1 MTSFLNM
8 FQMPGLVP
16 LLAFVVL
23 AGMVGAVAIAIMFRV
38 VVSTNDVDIVQSAK
52 RTISYGKDQA
62 AGNVYYA
69 WPAWVPVIGVK
80 TIRLPV
86 SVFDQDLSA
95 YAAYDKGR
103 VPFVIDIMAFFRV
116 TDSNVAAQRVHS
128 FPELLDQLKSIL
140 QGAVRT
146 ILASSEIEEILE
158 GRSKFGEMFTKEVD
172 HQLREWGVQT
182 VKVIELMDIRDAQ
195 GSQVIHNIM
204 EKKKSLIEMQSRVE
218 VAGNMQTAQMAEID
232 AQREVKTREQEAL
245 RQIGVRTAEKER
257 EIGVSQEQAKQ
268 AIKEQ
273 ARVTAEKDMA
283 VIQVQ
288 HVRKAEID
296 RDVQVVA
303 AEQDKRTS
311 VIKAEGHK
319 QQTVLV
325 AEGNLQS
332 TKLHAEGI
340 QAEGT
345 AKAEAEKLMQLAPVQ
360 AQITLAQ
367 EIGSN
372 DGYQRY
378 LVSIRQIE
386 ANQTVGVEQA
396 KALVEADVK
405 IISNSGDPVS
415 GATSVLDL
423 FTPKGGTQLGATLE
437 ALAQTSVG
445 AAIVEKL
452 TGDGKPKPN
461 GHARS

>member
-1 MTSFLNM
+1 MSGFLSM
-8 FQMPGLVP
+8 LTPGIATLG
-16 LLAFVVL
+16 VL
-23 AGMVGAVAIAIMFRV
+23 AAVAVIALSLLIAIMFRV
-38 VVSTNDVDIVQSAK
+38 VVSTNDVHIVQSAK
-52 RTISYGKDQA
+52 ATISYGRGEA

-69 WPAWVPVIGVK
+69 WPSWLPIIGVK
-80 TIRLPV
+80 ITQLPV

-116 TDSNVAAQRVHS
+116 TDSGLAAQRVHS
-128 FPELLDQLKSIL
+128 YEDMMEQLKSIL

-182 VKVIELMDIRDAQ
+182 VKMIELMDIRDAQ
-195 GSQVIHNIM
+195 GSHVISNIM

-218 VAGNMQTAQMAEID
+218 VAGNMRTAQVAEID
-232 AQREVKTREQEAL
+232 AQQEVKTREQQAL
-245 RQIGVRTAEKER
+245 QLIGVRTAEKER
-257 EIGVSQEQAKQ
+257 EIGISNEQAKQ

-283 VIQVQ
+283 VMQVQ

-296 RDVQVVA
+296 REVQIVA
-303 AEQDKRTS
+303 AEQEKRTW
-311 VIKAEGHK
+311 VIKAEGQK

-325 AEGNLQS
+325 AEGNLQQ
-332 TKLHAEGI
+332 TQLHAQGV
-340 QAEGT
+340 QAEGL
-345 AKAEAEKLMQLAPVQ
+345 AKAEAEKALQLAPVQ

-372 DGYQRY
+372 AGYQSY

-386 ANQTVGVEQA
+386 ANQAIGVKQA
-396 KALVEADVK
+396 EALVEADVK
-405 IISNSGDPVS
+405 IIANTGQPAD
-415 GATSVLDL
+415 GATKVMEL
-423 FTPKGGTQLGATLE
+423 FTPKGGTQLGAALE
-437 ALAQTSVG
+437 AFVQTDIG
-445 AAIVEKL
+445 AAVVEKM
-452 TGDGKPKPN
+452 TGAKPN
-461 GHARS
+461 GHARQ